1 MMGNK
6 SLASAHDID
15 MVDLMLTSRKI
26 GQLKNVQYVPSI
38 NNNLVSDSLLY

>member
-6 SLASAHDID
+6 SHASAHDID
-15 MVDLMLTSRKI
+15 TVDLMLTLRKI

-38 NNNLVSDSLLY
+38 NNNIVSDSLLC